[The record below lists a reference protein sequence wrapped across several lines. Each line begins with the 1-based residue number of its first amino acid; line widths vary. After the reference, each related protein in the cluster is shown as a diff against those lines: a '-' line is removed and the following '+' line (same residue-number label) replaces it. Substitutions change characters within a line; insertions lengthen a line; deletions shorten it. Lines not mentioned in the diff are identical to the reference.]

1 MRYLPMPYDER
12 YPLKDYLN
20 SINLNKNDL
29 MGEDSDPAWKS
40 KYPAYII
47 NKCMSHHMNTVMYAN
62 EMNQYS
68 FLDSKMQYDFYIHI
82 VRPRRRFS
90 PWGKKQKIDDLDL
103 VKRYYGYSTDK
114 AIQALRI
121 LSPNQIDYIK
131 DKLNKGGKK

>member
-1 MRYLPMPYDER
+1 MAYDER

-20 SINLNKNDL
+20 SINLNKKNL
-29 MGEDSDPAWKS
+29 MDEDSDPAWKS

-47 NKCMSHHMNTVMYAN
+47 NKCMSHHMDTVMYAN

-82 VRPRRRFS
+82 VRPKRRFS

-131 DKLNKGGKK
+131 DLSLIHI

>member
-1 MRYLPMPYDER
+1 MAYDER

-20 SINLNKNDL
+20 SINLNKNNL
-29 MGEDSDPAWKS
+29 MDEDSDPAWKS

-47 NKCMSHHMNTVMYAN
+47 NKCMSHHMDTVMYAN

>member
-1 MRYLPMPYDER
+1 MPYDER
-12 YPLKDYLN
+12 YPLQDYLN
-20 SINLNKNDL
+20 SINFNKNDL
-29 MGEDSDPAWKS
+29 MGEDSDPAWKA
-40 KYPAYII
+40 KYPPYII
-47 NKCMSHHMNTVMYAN
+47 NKCMSQHMDTVMYAN

-68 FLDSKMQYDFYIHI
+68 FLDHKMQYDFYIHI
-82 VRPRRRFS
+82 VRPKRRFS

>member
-1 MRYLPMPYDER
+1 MAYDER

-20 SINLNKNDL
+20 PINLNKNNL
-29 MGEDSDPAWKS
+29 MDEDSDPAWKS

-47 NKCMSHHMNTVMYAN
+47 NKCMSHHMDTVMYAN

-82 VRPRRRFS
+82 VRPKRRFS